1 MPVTERDDQ
10 RIEGIVGSINEKGLL
25 ERAYRKPET
34 VDRTVGEIM
43 DKPLPTVRGD
53 ATVDEAFEL
62 LAAGASALVAV
73 ANEEPLGVI
82 TKLDLLE
89 YLARRGKHET

>member
-1 MPVTERDDQ
+1 
-10 RIEGIVGSINEKGLL
+10 
-25 ERAYRKPET
+25 
-34 VDRTVGEIM
+34 M

-62 LAAGASALVAV
+62 LAAGAPALVAV
-73 ANEEPLGVI
+73 ANDQPLGVI

-89 YLARRGKHET
+89 YLARASRRS